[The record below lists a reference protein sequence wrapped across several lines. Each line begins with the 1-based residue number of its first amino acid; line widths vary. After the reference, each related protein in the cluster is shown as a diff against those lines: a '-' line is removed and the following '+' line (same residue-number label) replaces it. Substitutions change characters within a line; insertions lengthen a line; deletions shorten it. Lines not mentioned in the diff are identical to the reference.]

1 MLMGVRMYANEQNAR
16 DAASKL
22 ALAELVAEEQI
33 SILTPGSGGAEE
45 VVQKA
50 VDGGTLPVSYSRL
63 AVQAL
68 EKGQSIVSIPL
79 PLQGAVAL
87 EIMDSCGAL
96 DVGPE
101 PVQFYRDPAPLSD
114 FFALPVLTSGKSRAR
129 LMTDNRI
136 IFRSFLGI
144 PLLTKSGP
152 KNTSFGFPT
161 LTKSV
166 SKNSSFGFPL
176 LSQKG
181 TPLSSML
188 GLKTL
193 TGKKR

>member
-22 ALAELVAEEQI
+22 ALAELVAEENI
-33 SILTPGSGGAEE
+33 SVLTPESGGAAD

-50 VDGGTLPVSYSRL
+50 IDGGELPSSYARL

-136 IFRSFLGI
+136 IFRSFLGL
-144 PLLTKSGP
+144 PLLSKGGS
-152 KNTSFGFPT
+152 KDSSFGFPT
-161 LTKSV
+161 LKKSA

-176 LSQKG
+176 LSKKG

-188 GLKTL
+188 GMKTL
-193 TGKKR
+193 TGRKR

>member
-22 ALAELVAEEQI
+22 ALAEMVPEEHI
-33 SILTPGSGGAEE
+33 SIFTPESGGAEE
-45 VVQKA
+45 VVQTA
-50 VDGGTLPVSYSRL
+50 IEGGQLPASYARL

-87 EIMDSCGAL
+87 EIMDSSGSV
-96 DVGPE
+96 DTGPE
-101 PVQFYRDPAPLSD
+101 PVQFYRDAAPLSD
-114 FFALPVLTSGKSRAR
+114 FLALPVLTSGKSRTR

-136 IFRSFLGI
+136 IFRSFLGL
-144 PLLTKSGP
+144 PLLTKGGP
-152 KNTSFGFPT
+152 KDSSFGFPT
-161 LTKSV
+161 LKKSA

-188 GLKTL
+188 GMKTL